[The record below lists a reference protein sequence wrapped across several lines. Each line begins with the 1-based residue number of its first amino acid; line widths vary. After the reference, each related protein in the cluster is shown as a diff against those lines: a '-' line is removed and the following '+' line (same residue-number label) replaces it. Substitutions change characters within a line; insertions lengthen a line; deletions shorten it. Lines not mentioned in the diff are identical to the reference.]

1 MSVNTS
7 GQYTIY
13 TLPRKFRSDAKLHP
27 FLAMKTPDMIK
38 ANKVE
43 YTLFTVLSAM
53 RSLISSERLYDANN
67 TTVIICSPELEGAL
81 GMKSLHV
88 TEVRDVV
95 LTQMEVLQPELLAS
109 LPESQPVEQVRNNA
123 VGGTQPQN
131 GNVKFDVN
139 GRFYVK
145 PHFLRVLRKVAVVDK
160 SQILFTY
167 KEVTSYLSQYILD
180 NKDRFFDD
188 RNIKIAHVEQDILG
202 IAFNVKAFHRT
213 QVTTLLRNQLIPCKE
228 NNLSNGSVKPQPP
241 RGPVVVNSAYSVTT
255 ELTNPLQQIHDLA
268 SRKRSAPVLDSP
280 SPKGR
285 RRSITIE
292 LPEPAEKHEDSD
304 DDEDEEVHE
313 YDVYEIEYEPE
324 EASDCDE
331 PPSKKSG
338 GDNSSGE
345 SEIENNIILAT
356 VANIL
361 DQGSDDSIGA
371 DASSDDDDDF
381 TKCDLENR
389 DSWTCLDCK
398 QPNTPYIRYCSTC
411 YKERKGWLPARPK
424 PKKKRSKKTSGVLIK
439 GKASSSTNYERSLS
453 QETVKTESSQASSSQ
468 DSGFSEDVQ
477 KLISEESSDDEVAKQ
492 SDDEIDKQNEGIK
505 KSLANTL
512 GANSS
517 LALTDS
523 LCNLCYSR
531 PKDACLIHGRTSHQY
546 CCYSC
551 AKKLYKK
558 RQGCPV
564 CRRKIEKITKNIVA

>member
-1 MSVNTS
+1 
-7 GQYTIY
+7 
-13 TLPRKFRSDAKLHP
+13 
-27 FLAMKTPDMIK
+27 
-38 ANKVE
+38 
-43 YTLFTVLSAM
+43 M

-109 LPESQPVEQVRNNA
+109 LPESSPVETVRNNA
-123 VGGTQPQN
+123 VGGQQQLPN
-131 GNVKFDVN
+131 GVKFDVN

-145 PHFLRVLRKVAVVDK
+145 PHFLRVLRKVAGVDK

-228 NNLSNGSVKPQPP
+228 NNLSNGLKPQPP
-241 RGPVVVNSAYSVTT
+241 RGPLVCNSVHSTTT
-255 ELTNPLQQIHDLA
+255 ELTNPLAHDLA

-389 DSWTCLDCK
+389 DTWTCLECK

-424 PKKKRSKKTSGVLIK
+424 PKKKRSKKTNGVLIK
-439 GKASSSTNYERSLS
+439 GEASSSTNYERSDS
-453 QETVKTESSQASSSQ
+453 QETVKSSSQ
-468 DSGFSEDVQ
+468 DSGFSEDVSSQ
-477 KLISEESSDDEVAKQ
+477 KNLEEVVESSESDEEIAKR
-492 SDDEIDKQNEGIK
+492 NEGIK
-505 KSLANTL
+505 KSLAM
-512 GANSS
+512 ANSS
-517 LALTDS
+517 LALADS
-523 LCNLCYSR
+523 LCNLCFSR